1 MKKLKSK
8 ILAGLI
14 FLLSVILIISITG
27 IISIY
32 YLSEDSKA
40 ILKDNYAS
48 VGYTSNMISSLDNIF
63 DSFVSSSGTDSIAKW
78 KDQFDKYFR
87 LQKNNI
93 TEKGEQELVKR
104 LEINYTRFL
113 FLIDSISIN
122 KTKPA
127 TEDVIS
133 IKTIYSQTSV
143 IIKAIYELN
152 MEAIYR
158 KNSTANKTADNVTIM
173 MALTAAS
180 SILLTVIFILYF
192 PAYITSPLKE
202 LTQKI
207 DDISNKKYDQHIN
220 IHSNDE
226 LSLLASAFN
235 KMTAKLKE
243 YEAQHLDELL
253 LEKRKMETLVTNLQ
267 DGTLLLDSNFKILHA
282 NKKFCE
288 LTELSLDKLLDK
300 SITELDNSNEIIS
313 AISEINVK
321 DPDAALKQKLKPL
334 RKLLNNQPE
343 YYQILLLDISKS
355 THTEIRNEPGGYI
368 LLVQNITRYEER
380 DLAKTNLLATISH
393 ELKTPI
399 SSINLSLKL
408 LSDIRI
414 GELNEEQEQLVN
426 SIKLQSTRILSL
438 VNEVLD
444 YTQVETGHLKFKIT
458 PCPVADL
465 IELSTFAVLMLLNEK
480 EIELD
485 TVIAKNLPDVK
496 CDVEKTVWVLVNL
509 LNNAIRYSALK
520 GKIMIS
526 VSLQDKFILFSI
538 KDFGSGINPDE
549 QKNIFEKYVK
559 SKSGS
564 SKGSGLGLAIA
575 KEFVEVQGGTIN
587 VESTP
592 GKGSTFYFTLPIV

>member
-8 ILAGLI
+8 ILTGLI

-48 VGYTSNMISSLDNIF
+48 VGYTVNMISALDNVF
-63 DSFVSSSGTDSIAKW
+63 DSFVSSSGTDSIVKS
-78 KDQFDKYFR
+78 KNQFEKYFL

-93 TEKGEQELVKR
+93 TEKGEQELVKQ
-104 LEINYTRFL
+104 LALTSSRFL
-113 FLIDSISIN
+113 FLIDSISGSKN
-122 KTKPA
+122 KPA
-127 TEDVIS
+127 TDDVIAV
-133 IKTIYSQTSV
+133 KTIYTQTSK
-143 IIKAIYELN
+143 IITSIYELN
-152 MEAIYR
+152 MEAIYK

-180 SILLTVIFILYF
+180 SILLTIIFILYF
-192 PAYITSPLKE
+192 PAYITAPLKE

-207 DDISNKKYDQHIN
+207 DDISNKKYDQHIS
-220 IHSNDE
+220 IQSNDE

-267 DGTLLLDSNFKILHA
+267 DGTLLLDNDFKILHA

-300 SITELDNSNEIIS
+300 HLTELDESNDIIS
-313 AISEINVK
+313 AITAINVN
-321 DPDAALKQKLKPL
+321 DQASALKQKIKPV
-334 RKLLNNQPE
+334 RKLLNNQQE
-343 YYQILLLDISKS
+343 YYQIMLLDITKSKHS
-355 THTEIRNEPGGYI
+355 EIKNESGGYI
-368 LLVQNITRYEER
+368 LLVKNITRYEER

-408 LSDIRI
+408 LSDSRI
-414 GELNEEQEQLVN
+414 GDLNEEQEQLIN
-426 SIKLQSTRILSL
+426 SIKLQSTRILNL

-444 YTQVETGHLKFKIT
+444 YTQAETGHLKFKIT
-458 PCPVADL
+458 PCTVSDL

-480 EIELD
+480 EIQLVNE
-485 TVIAKNLPDVK
+485 IAENLPEVK
-496 CDVEKTVWVLVNL
+496 CDFEKTVWVLVNL
-509 LNNAIRYSALK
+509 LNNAIRYSSLK
-520 GKIMIS
+520 GKIIIS
-526 VSLQDKFILFSI
+526 VSLKDNFVSFSI
-538 KDFGSGINPDE
+538 KDFGPGINTDE
-549 QKNIFEKYVK
+549 QKTIFEKYVK

-575 KEFVEVQGGTIN
+575 KEFVEVQGGTIG